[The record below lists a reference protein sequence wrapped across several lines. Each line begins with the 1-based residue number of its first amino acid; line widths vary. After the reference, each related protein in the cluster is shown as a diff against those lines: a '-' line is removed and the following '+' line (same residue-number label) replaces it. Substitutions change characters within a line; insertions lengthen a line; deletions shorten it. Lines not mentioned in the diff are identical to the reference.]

1 MVLSEQALERPN
13 ATGLPL
19 EPLPAQVVAVTGG
32 KGGVGKT
39 NVCANL
45 GVALARRG
53 HQTMLFDADLGLAN
67 VGVLLGL
74 RSAHN
79 LSHVMDGRASLEEIL
94 VQGPAGL
101 KIVPGASGVSRMAA
115 LSRPEH
121 AGLVQAFSALTTP
134 VDFLLVDT
142 AAGIS
147 PDVVGFARAAHEVLV
162 VVCDE
167 PASLTDSY
175 ALIKVLSQEH
185 GVGRFQFVANMVSG
199 TQAGRRLYEKLAHVT
214 DRYLDLALSYLGSIP
229 MDEQLRRAVQ
239 RQRAVADL
247 YPRSRSG
254 AAFDQLAATLESWQR
269 PTAASGHLEFF
280 IERVVRASARGD

>member
-1 MVLSEQALERPN
+1 
-13 ATGLPL
+13 
-19 EPLPAQVVAVTGG
+19 
-32 KGGVGKT
+32 VGKT

-53 HQTMLFDADLGLAN
+53 HQTMVFDADLGLAN
-67 VGVLLGL
+67 VEVLLGL
-74 RSAHN
+74 RSVHN
-79 LSHVMDGRASLEEIL
+79 LSHVMDGLMSLEEIL

-101 KIVPGASGVSRMAA
+101 RIVPGASGLSRMAA
-115 LSRPEH
+115 LSRAEH
-121 AGLVQAFSALTTP
+121 AGLVQAFSELTIP

-147 PDVVGFARAAHEVLV
+147 PDVVGFARAAHEVVV

-167 PASLTDSY
+167 PAALTDSY

-185 GVGRFQFVANMVSG
+185 GVKRFQFVANMVPG
-199 TQAGRRLYEKLAHVT
+199 VQEGRRLYEKLAHVT
-214 DRYLDLALSYLGSIP
+214 DRYLELVLSYLGSIP

-247 YPRSRSG
+247 YPRSRSA
-254 AAFDQLAATLESWQR
+254 AAFDQLAASLEVWPR

-280 IERVVRASARGD
+280 LERVVQAGAAGA